1 MEIIIQKIHFM
12 TYAILLTFDVV
23 CEETS
28 ERYCSDLDDMSQVS
42 FMCSSNTGGVLT

>member
-1 MEIIIQKIHFM
+1 MNYIN
-12 TYAILLTFDVV
+12 LLIMNVV
-23 CEETS
+23 CDETR